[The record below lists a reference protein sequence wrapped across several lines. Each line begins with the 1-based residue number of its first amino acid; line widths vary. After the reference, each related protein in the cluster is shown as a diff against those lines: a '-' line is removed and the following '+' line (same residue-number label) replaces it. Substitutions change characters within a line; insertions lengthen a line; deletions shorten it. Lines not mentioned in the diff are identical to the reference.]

1 LWGSFFYK
9 FVVENT
15 VKIMQTL
22 VVLSGAGISK
32 ESGIPTFRDNDG
44 LWKSYR
50 FEEVAS
56 PNAWRR
62 DPQLVLD
69 FYNFRRKA
77 VIEANPNDAHLGLKR
92 LEKLFDVRIITQ
104 NVDDLHERAGSN
116 NIMHL
121 HGEIRKARSTKDE
134 RIIIDIAGDELNLG
148 DKCSLGSQL
157 RPHIVWFGE
166 AVPAISN
173 AIEIVKSAD
182 IFLVIGTG
190 LQVYPAAGLVD
201 YVPAR
206 AKKYLIDP
214 SENFTVGSDF
224 KHIKMSAVD
233 GMKVFEEEII
243 SI

>member
-1 LWGSFFYK
+1 MK
-9 FVVENT
+9 
-15 VKIMQTL
+15 KL

-56 PNAWRR
+56 PQAWRR

-77 VIEANPNDAHLGLKR
+77 VIEAKPNDAHFGLKR
-92 LEKLFDVRIITQ
+92 LEDFFDVRIITQ
-104 NVDDLHERAGSN
+104 NVDDLHERAGSK
-116 NIMHL
+116 NILHL

-134 RIIIDIAGDELNLG
+134 SIIVDIEGDELNLG
-148 DKCSLGSQL
+148 EKCPLESQL

-166 AVPAISN
+166 AVPVISN
-173 AIEIVKSAD
+173 AIEIVKSANV
-182 IFLVIGTG
+182 FLVIGTG

-201 YVPAR
+201 YVPIN

-214 SENFTVGSDF
+214 DETFNIGKDF
-224 KHIKMSAVD
+224 KHLKMSAVE
-233 GMKVFEEEII
+233 GMRVFEREIRRN
-243 SI
+243 